1 MGKSIAIIGSGF
13 SALSAASYLAKAGYQ
28 VEVFEKNNQIG
39 GRARKFETNGFVF
52 DMGPSWYWMPDVF
65 EDFFNDFGKS
75 ASDYYQL
82 IRLDPSYT
90 IYFQDGEKWDIPANY
105 QEFKNFLESKE
116 KGAAKQMDNF
126 LKDAQY
132 KYEVGMQD
140 LVGKPSLSITE
151 FIDWRVII
159 GSLRL
164 SLFSSF
170 SKHLRKY
177 FKHPNIIELLEFPV
191 LFLGAKPSK
200 TPALYSLMNYADIK
214 LGTWYPLGGMH
225 EIISAMKSLAEELG
239 VVFHTNSEV
248 EKIEVD
254 HYKNAK
260 ILVNSK
266 LLDFDSIV
274 ASADY
279 HHVEQHLLDKKYR
292 KYDEEYWQNRTMA
305 PSSLIY
311 YLGFNKKIEGLQ
323 HHNLFFDASFAN
335 HAKEIYEQPKW
346 PTKPLFYVS
355 CPSKTDDSV
364 APAGMENLFILI
376 PTAPDLNDTEEER
389 EKYLDIVL
397 DRMELKLG
405 IELKNNIIYKKTYA
419 HSDFIKDYHAFKG
432 NAYGLANTLKQTA
445 IFKPSMINKKVKNLF
460 YTGQLTTPGPGVPP
474 SIISGRVVSELIV
487 KTNSI

>member
-1 MGKSIAIIGSGF
+1 MSKRIAIIGSGF
-13 SALSAASYLAKAGYQ
+13 SSLSAASYLAKAGYQ
-28 VEVFEKNNQIG
+28 VEVFEKNEQIG
-39 GRARKFETNGFVF
+39 GRARKFETNGFIF

-65 EDFFNDFGKS
+65 EDFFKDFGKS

-82 IRLDPSYT
+82 VRLDPSYT
-90 IYFQDGEKWDIPANY
+90 IYFQNGEKWDIPANF
-105 QEFKNFLESKE
+105 QEFKNFIESKE
-116 KGAAKQMDNF
+116 KGAAAQMDKF
-126 LKDAQY
+126 LNDAQY
-132 KYEVGMQD
+132 KYEVGIQD

-164 SLFSSF
+164 SLFSNF
-170 SKHLRKY
+170 SKHVRKY

-214 LGTWYPLGGMH
+214 LGTWYPKGGMH
-225 EIISAMKSLAEELG
+225 EIIKALKNLAEELG
-239 VVFHTNSEV
+239 VKFHTDAEV
-248 EKIEVD
+248 EKIVVD
-254 HYKNAK
+254 DNQNAK
-260 ILVNSK
+260 IQIK
-266 LLDFDSIV
+266 GKILDFDLLV
-274 ASADY
+274 AGADY
-279 HHVEQHLLDKKYR
+279 HHVEQHLLEKKYR
-292 KYDEEYWQNRTMA
+292 KYDDAYWQNRTMA

-311 YLGFNKKIEGLQ
+311 YLGFNKKIEGLN
-323 HHNLFFDASFAN
+323 HHNLFFDESFAN
-335 HAKEIYEQPKW
+335 HAEEIYENPKW

-355 CPSKTDDSV
+355 CPSKTDSTV
-364 APAGMENLFILI
+364 APEGMENIFILI
-376 PTAPDLNDTEEER
+376 PTAPDLEDTEEER

-397 DRMELKLG
+397 ERMKKKLG
-405 IELKNNIIYKKTYA
+405 VDLKDNIVYKKTYA

-460 YTGQLTTPGPGVPP
+460 YTGQLTTPGQGVPP

-487 KTNSI
+487 KTNPI